1 MRGRLHGNLPVSNLL
16 TLLCWRGRDQGYLT
30 HGLFRNN
37 KRTKP
42 GYWTCGSHS
51 SHFYNTM
58 AKASN
63 ADTQVICLLIF
74 AIMSAIILLPLQH
87 SLIYAC
93 INLKA
98 GLLPSHCLASSPME
112 LAPFLKIWQLMS
124 AFMNMMHAV
133 ANLSQLGQVGGLR
146 SLPLVRLLKTSEAQS
161 RIQTLWSPSHVHFSL
176 SQLSQRSQIPTD
188 GGSNEPLLRVSPH
201 LLSSWVYF
209 PSVFLNMAP
218 FTRLCIFPPC

>member
-16 TLLCWRGRDQGYLT
+16 TLLCWRERGKGYLT
-30 HGLFRNN
+30 RGLFRNN
-37 KRTKP
+37 KRTKL

-58 AKASN
+58 AKASY

-74 AIMSAIILLPLQH
+74 AIMSVIILLPLQH

-93 INLKA
+93 INLNA
-98 GLLPSHCLASSPME
+98 VFLPSHWLASSPVE

-146 SLPLVRLLKTSEAQS
+146 SLPLVKLLKTSEAQS
-161 RIQTLWSPSHVHFSL
+161 RMQTL
-176 SQLSQRSQIPTD
+176 
-188 GGSNEPLLRVSPH
+188 
-201 LLSSWVYF
+201 
-209 PSVFLNMAP
+209 
-218 FTRLCIFPPC
+218 